1 MPVVLIAMVP
11 FGYVLVGNC
20 DKNRQTKDSNI
31 SLSKV
36 TLTTNSATDQGPT
49 TKSILLKTK
58 TLISAMYTWHT
69 HMAHLQLLRACE
81 KWVSELTTTTQVL
94 PTHSSG
100 CGEGGQVTDVRRE
113 PNGSDALNGGSYVV
127 FKSKSLKT
135 KCRNHLPDDLG
146 SCLTEKMAPAS
157 G

>member
-1 MPVVLIAMVP
+1 
-11 FGYVLVGNC
+11 
-20 DKNRQTKDSNI
+20 
-31 SLSKV
+31 
-36 TLTTNSATDQGPT
+36 
-49 TKSILLKTK
+49 
-58 TLISAMYTWHT
+58 MYTWHT

-81 KWVSELTTTTQVL
+81 TWVSELTATTQVL

-113 PNGSDALNGGSYVV
+113 PNGSDGLNGGSYVV

-146 SCLTEKMAPAS
+146 SCLTENMAPAS

>member
-1 MPVVLIAMVP
+1 
-11 FGYVLVGNC
+11 
-20 DKNRQTKDSNI
+20 
-31 SLSKV
+31 
-36 TLTTNSATDQGPT
+36 
-49 TKSILLKTK
+49 
-58 TLISAMYTWHT
+58 MYTWHT

-113 PNGSDALNGGSYVV
+113 PNGSDGLNGGSYVV